1 VRQSSGELFTSS
13 ADATLGDCEFERRGK
28 SPAGRGRQVAA
39 EGHWATSNRR
49 LSARIQDPPGYKIRI
64 RSDLNRGRVPSAEDE
79 PAPQSRRYIR
89 SFANLLPQRSIEVL
103 GYPASAIPK
112 TNIGRVVNRC

>member
-1 VRQSSGELFTSS
+1 VNLS
-13 ADATLGDCEFERRGK
+13 AAANHL
-28 SPAGRGRQVAA
+28 PAEEGRLPLKVIGPA
-39 EGHWATSNRR
+39 SNRR

-79 PAPQSRRYIR
+79 PAPQSRRYVR
-89 SFANLLPQRSIEVL
+89 GFANLLPQRSIEVL